1 MGRASKTKT
10 DLWSVKLF
18 FGVLGAIVAYNVVDW
33 VRGAPEWEEQTYE
46 EGAFAVQMAGRP
58 NLRKLREPLP
68 FGEVEFQYLMFE
80 RADVQYA
87 VAYGD
92 VPEAVP
98 ADSAIAARRDAIVQ
112 KVKGT
117 ILLEAAVDMDGHS
130 ARQTQIQATDQ
141 SLLRLQSLQVGQR
154 LYSLMAVGA
163 PHAFDDPADIE
174 RFFASFKLAPP

>member
-1 MGRASKTKT
+1 
-10 DLWSVKLF
+10 
-18 FGVLGAIVAYNVVDW
+18 
-33 VRGAPEWEEQTYE
+33 
-46 EGAFAVQMAGRP
+46 
-58 NLRKLREPLP
+58 
-68 FGEVEFQYLMFE
+68 MFE

-92 VPEAVP
+92 VPEAIQ
-98 ADSAIAARRDAIVQ
+98 ADSAIAARRDAIVR

-117 ILLEAAVDMDGHS
+117 ILAEAAVDMAGHP

-174 RFFASFKLAPP
+174 RFFASFRLAQP